1 MRSNNPIK
9 VTMKIPFPISEPDRN
24 GNIYTKKEIE
34 NMPDK
39 EIDNLIKLAENIME
53 ALY

>member
-1 MRSNNPIK
+1 MRSNNPINS
-9 VTMKIPFPISEPDRN
+9 IPISKSDRN
-24 GNIYTKKEIE
+24 GNIYTKEVIE

-53 ALY
+53 VLY

>member
-1 MRSNNPIK
+1 
-9 VTMKIPFPISEPDRN
+9 MKIPFPISKPDRN
-24 GNIYTKKEIE
+24 GIIYTKEAIE